1 MLRKT
6 SAIIVLMA
14 ISVLGEA
21 PVAARVAPITLGEL
35 AERAEFIGI
44 VRVDR
49 ISWGVPLVLRP
60 RAMATIL
67 DSWRG
72 QAQGKVMF
80 VAAPTWICDIS
91 DAENGEEA
99 VVFVRDGSL
108 LHAGRGRMPIFTRNA
123 RRLAAIWPDVRL
135 PEGVTTEDGPEPEYP
150 FIRAVGVIDLQNAVA
165 KLSSAFRI
173 RDEPA
178 ARPPAAPDGRAKTE
192 SGRVSRKR

>member
-6 SAIIVLMA
+6 SAIVVLVA
-14 ISVLGEA
+14 VSVLGEA
-21 PVAARVAPITLGEL
+21 PVAASVAPITLKEL

-49 ISWGVPLVLRP
+49 VRWGVPLIRRP
-60 RAMATIL
+60 RAMTTIL
-67 DSWRG
+67 DSWKG
-72 QAQGKVMF
+72 QAQGRVTF

-91 DAENGEEA
+91 DAKDGEEA

-108 LHAGRGRMPIFTRNA
+108 LHAGRGRMPIFIRDG

-135 PEGVTTEDGPEPEYP
+135 PGGVTTEDGPEPEYS
-150 FIRAVGVIDLQNAVA
+150 FIRAVGVIDLRNALA

-173 RDEPA
+173 RDEL
-178 ARPPAAPDGRAKTE
+178 RPTSRADAT
-192 SGRVSRKR
+192 R

>member
-6 SAIIVLMA
+6 SAIIVLA
-14 ISVLGEA
+14 AVSVLGQA
-21 PVAARVAPITLGEL
+21 PVGASVAPITLEEL

-49 ISWGVPLVLRP
+49 IRGVPFVRRP

-72 QAQGKVMF
+72 RAQGKVTF

-91 DAENGEEA
+91 DAKNGEEA

-108 LHAGRGRMPIFTRNA
+108 LYAGRGRMPIFTRDG

-135 PEGVTTEDGPEPEYP
+135 PEGVTTEDGPEPEYQ

-173 RDEPA
+173 RDTLA
-178 ARPPAAPDGRAKTE
+178 VRTR
-192 SGRVSRKR
+192 

>member
-1 MLRKT
+1 MLRQT
-6 SAIIVLMA
+6 SAIIVLA
-14 ISVLGEA
+14 AVSVLGEA
-21 PVAARVAPITLGEL
+21 PVAASIAPITLGAL

-49 ISWGVPLVLRP
+49 ISWGVPFLRRP

-72 QAQGKVMF
+72 QAQGKVTF

-91 DAENGEEA
+91 DAKNGEEA

-108 LHAGRGRMPIFTRNA
+108 LHAGRGRMPIFTRDG

-150 FIRAVGVIDLQNAVA
+150 FIRAVGVIDLQNALA
-165 KLSSAFRI
+165 KLSSAFLI

-178 ARPPAAPDGRAKTE
+178 AQTAAAPYGRAKAE
-192 SGRVSRKR
+192 SGRE